1 VSRTES
7 VRLSAC
13 TRVALVSI
21 TVSASFG
28 LAGCSALD
36 DLKVSISQWFNTGT
50 LTGEGEVPYVN
61 APEATRVIPPENIPK
76 QAAKAPKKKIKAT
89 ARKLQRPQLERP
101 RTGVLPAKKAP
112 RLDFPEAASP
122 GETEGQSAHGPGCDQ
137 RLPTPKRRSH
147 STRGFAPSAGAC
159 PQKPE

>member
-1 VSRTES
+1 
-7 VRLSAC
+7 LSAC
-13 TRVALVSI
+13 TRVTLVSMS
-21 TVSASFG
+21 VSASFG

-76 QAAKAPKKKIKAT
+76 QAAKAPKKKIKA
-89 ARKLQRPQLERP
+89 AKHKLQRPPLERP
-101 RTGVLPAKKAP
+101 RTVVLPAKKAP

-122 GETEGQSAHGPGCDQ
+122 GETEGQSAPRPRMRSKTTYPETPPSFDERFCPECWG
-137 RLPTPKRRSH
+137 LPAK
-147 STRGFAPSAGAC
+147 A
-159 PQKPE
+159 E